1 MSNRPKIAILASFPA
16 WILFSE
22 IPNPGTHYA
31 VWLVSLFRIFSQ
43 EKLPFEIHWISLH
56 KGIKQAIRETVNG
69 QYFHILPRRS
79 KLLSQLTLYTE
90 DRWRINR
97 ELHSIQPDLIHA
109 WGTEDCYGYA
119 VRNVKIPSILSM
131 QGVLTAYSKRAKM
144 PDFQIRQAWYEK
156 RTLSKFDLITTE
168 SQWAADCCR
177 EIAPDSD
184 IRLWEYAAN
193 EDFFAVERNLSDE
206 PSCLIAGTNSPVKN
220 VPCAISA
227 FSRPE
232 LRHIKL
238 YMAGISP
245 EEYLNLPPN
254 IIPLGRVS
262 RDKMRELLSSTW
274 CLVHPS
280 LADSCPNIV
289 KEARV
294 MGVPV
299 IVTTECGA
307 KQYVINGKSGYII
320 PCHNEIEL
328 AQSVLNIVV
337 SKETSLDMG
346 SYDKHRCLNELSAT
360 TMENRIFEL
369 YKELLNR

>member
-1 MSNRPKIAILASFPA
+1 MSKRPKIAILASFPS

-22 IPNPGTHYA
+22 VPNPGTHYA
-31 VWLVSLFRIFSQ
+31 VWLVSLFHIFSQ
-43 EKLPFEIHWISLH
+43 ENLPYEIHWISLH
-56 KGIKQAIRETVNG
+56 KGIKHTILKKSHN
-69 QYFHILPRRS
+69 QYFHLLPRRS

-90 DRWRINR
+90 DKWRIAK
-97 ELHSIQPDLIHA
+97 EIHSIQPELIHA

-119 VRNVKIPSILSM
+119 VRNSKKPSMLSM
-131 QGVLTAYSKRAKM
+131 QGVLTAYSIRAKM
-144 PDFQIRQAWYEK
+144 PNFQIRQAWFEK
-156 RTLSKFDLITTE
+156 QTLSKFNIITTE
-168 SQWAADCCR
+168 SQWAADCCK

-193 EDFFAVERNLSDE
+193 EDFFTVERNLSDE

-220 VPCAISA
+220 VSCAISA

-232 LRHIKL
+232 LKHVKL
-238 YMAGISP
+238 YMAGIFP
-245 EEYLNLPPN
+245 EEYHELPPN

-307 KQYVINGKSGYII
+307 KQYVIDGKSGYII
-320 PCHNEIEL
+320 PCHNDMEL
-328 AQSVLNIVV
+328 AHSVLNIVA
-337 SKETSLDMG
+337 SKEISLNMG
-346 SYDKHRCLNELSAT
+346 NYDRSRCLNELSST

>member
-1 MSNRPKIAILASFPA
+1 MSKRPKIAILASFPA

-245 EEYLNLPPN
+245 EEYHALPPN

-320 PCHNEIEL
+320 HPDDVNAL
-328 AQSVLNIVV
+328 VAGVLDI
-337 SKETSLDMG
+337 TSSRERCLQMG
-346 SYDKHRCLNELSAT
+346 SHEQEQCREALSAA
-360 TMENRIFEL
+360 TMAKDINDIYRKML
-369 YKELLNR
+369 SL